1 MRQALILILLGVFTT
16 GNAANL
22 IPNSSFELGTAGWTV
37 IRSGETLLPRISP
50 VPDSPVHG
58 SRSIRFNNSEKAVIE
73 LFGGG
78 NVLEQGK
85 TYTLSFYAKAS
96 EQIPIRFSCVAH
108 SKTWKWNVHAQ
119 TETAG
124 QEWKRH
130 TLTFSPEET
139 SAYLVKL
146 DWGNH
151 RNSRNSATVW
161 LDAFQLEEG
170 KYATKYAPAAKQELF
185 LEMESRVSVDNAPL
199 NVRCQAANYTD
210 FEVRIPIRIEMRN
223 TFYPE
228 TVEKTINSSVRV
240 LPGATGSVSFTVVPE
255 RYGEY
260 KLRLAGNIRGQT
272 FVSVRSPY
280 TGTLDLRQDR
290 CLGIDYGFH
299 DAGGGFK
306 TGISPLMEQRVHV
319 EQNLDLFRLSGI
331 RLLRVGNTG
340 SVFNWKS
347 LEPEKGKYCFQLAD
361 QILDQARTR
370 GFKIMMIL
378 GNMFYLRDSQ
388 TGKRTTSRVP
398 DHVIRNA
405 EIYRTPEKKWDGL
418 LPSRKD
424 WRDFANQI
432 SRHFAGRITAYEI
445 TNEPNIVI
453 PAEPYADYVKT
464 ASREIRRN
472 DPAALVIGGSV
483 TTDFGGKTDRFVSIM
498 KEKGALET
506 CDALSFHPYN
516 SRLDTSR
523 IPAEANIN
531 GLKKVSGNKI
541 LWNTELYYFWD
552 AVGALSWNG
561 AYMQKTERPDAL
573 IRRIA
578 IDFGEGIMQSSLLGQ
593 GQLLTDDNFPLWE
606 GSVLFYGNGNAP
618 NSLFAACNSASYFF
632 TKCHPEKTLRLSPD
646 VTAYQFHHRNNWP
659 FVILWNKKPK
669 QKLSLIP
676 PDPIIVTDLF
686 GNPLHGTQLLTDRP
700 LFLYPRN
707 EKEKNWIRH
716 IQLLPEK

>member
-1 MRQALILILLGVFTT
+1 MRRTLIFILFGALTAGS
-16 GNAANL
+16 AANL

-37 IRSGETLLPRISP
+37 IRSAETLLPRISP

-58 SRSIRFNNSEKAVIE
+58 SRSIRFDNPEKAVIE

-78 NVLEQGK
+78 SVLEQGK

-96 EQIPIRFSCVAH
+96 ERIPIRFSCVAH

-119 TETAG
+119 TETVG
-124 QEWKRH
+124 QKWKRH
-130 TLTFSPEET
+130 ILTFSPKET

-151 RNSRNSATVW
+151 GNSRNTATVW

-170 KYATKYAPAAKQELF
+170 RRAAKYAPAAEQELF
-185 LEMESRVSVDNAPL
+185 LEMESHVSVNFEPL
-199 NVRCQAANYTD
+199 NVRCRAVNYTD
-210 FEVRIPIRIEMRN
+210 REVCIPIQTELWN
-223 TFYPE
+223 TFYPG
-228 TVEKTINSSVRV
+228 TVKKNVNSSVRV
-240 LPGATGSVSFTVVPE
+240 LPGATGAVSFTVVPD

-260 KLRLAGNIRGQT
+260 KLRLAGTSRGQT
-272 FVSVRSPY
+272 FVSIRPPY
-280 TGTLDLRQDR
+280 TGALDLRRDR

-306 TGISPLMEQRVHV
+306 TGISPLMEQRGSV

-331 RLLRVGNTG
+331 RLLRVGNSG
-340 SVFNWKS
+340 SVFNWRS
-347 LEPEKGKYCFQLAD
+347 LEPEKGRYCFQLAD
-361 QILDQARTR
+361 QVLDQARMR
-370 GFKIMMIL
+370 NFEIMAVL
-378 GNMFYLRDSQ
+378 GNMFYLRDTQ
-388 TGKRTTSRVP
+388 TGKRTMSRVP

-418 LPSRKD
+418 LPAQED
-424 WRDFANQI
+424 WRDFADQV
-432 SRHFAGRITAYEI
+432 SRHFAGRIAAYEI

-483 TTDFGGKTDRFVSIM
+483 TTDFGGKTDRFVSVM
-498 KEKGALET
+498 KENGALEA

-523 IPAEANIN
+523 IPAAVNIA
-531 GLKKVSGNKI
+531 GLKKASGNKT

-552 AVGALSWNG
+552 AAGALSWNG

-573 IRRIA
+573 IRRVA

-606 GSVLFYGNGNAP
+606 GSILFHGNGNAP

-632 TKCHPEKTLRLSPD
+632 TKCRPEKPMRLLPD
-646 VTAYQFHHRNNWP
+646 VTAYRFRHRDNWP
-659 FVILWNKKPK
+659 FVVLWNKKPER
-669 QKLSLIP
+669 KLTLKVPVS
-676 PDPIIVTDLF
+676 VTVADLF
-686 GNPLHGTQLLTDRP
+686 GNPVHGMPQLTDRP
-700 LFLYPRN
+700 LFLYPGDGKG
-707 EKEKNWIRH
+707 ENWIRQV
-716 IQLLPEK
+716 QLLPEK